1 LIHHAGAEQEF
12 GNLSIEVHWLNVC
25 QAFASQQMP
34 FRRNKMDEMQGALAT
49 TGRLGL
55 RSCGPAFR
63 RHVRAALFV

>member
-1 LIHHAGAEQEF
+1 V
-12 GNLSIEVHWLNVC
+12 S

-49 TGRLGL
+49 TARLRL

-63 RHVRAALFV
+63 RDVRADLLV